1 MQRESLKVVCLAQL
15 LVLIGA
21 SPLEGQEAAAIAE
34 PPPVAHAEVVAPV
47 EAPIAVVTSAPG
59 AARSEEA
66 VLSEEAIRA
75 LDQGEREAARY
86 LLERALARLQGES
99 PAEPAPVAPA
109 AEPVVVAPVSA
120 PPETPIVETPLEAA
134 PTHPWGNFSLDVGL
148 VAGFAWI
155 GSGLAADRARPPE
168 LDDRS
173 PWQGCDSR
181 NEGCTVRVEQAGFGV
196 GLALRVGAFI
206 RPERWVRV
214 GVAARVQP
222 DSGEGTLAGWLF
234 DIEGRFQPWQ
244 WDGVALELILAL
256 GLGQVQHRPVQEDV
270 VGPYVR
276 SGLGW
281 GSAGLA
287 LFVDIDPHV
296 AVSFEVRP
304 RVAFPDVLAVLDTS
318 LGLRVGI

>member
-15 LVLIGA
+15 LLLVGA
-21 SPLEGQEAAAIAE
+21 SPLEGQEAE
-34 PPPVAHAEVVAPV
+34 PAQAPLVEPATQPPVESPVVPDA
-47 EAPIAVVTSAPG
+47 SAS
-59 AARSEEA
+59 RSEEA
-66 VLSEEAIRA
+66 LLSEEAIRA

-86 LLERALARLQGES
+86 LLERALARLQDETGTAPIGPPVVTA
-99 PAEPAPVAPA
+99 PAVALVVTAPVEVAS
-109 AEPVVVAPVSA
+109 EPIMQEAPV
-120 PPETPIVETPLEAA
+120 EAA

-173 PWQGCDSR
+173 PWQGCDAR

-287 LFVDIDPHV
+287 LFVDLDPHV
-296 AVSFEVRP
+296 AISFEVRP

-318 LGLRVGI
+318 LGLRVGM